1 MQNSLGDEAGNSV
14 ILPSHYVAISVKMKF
29 HDSAFIG
36 RSREKPNG
44 LDAWQLLCDSSLL
57 Y

>member
-1 MQNSLGDEAGNSV
+1 M

-44 LDAWQLLCDSSLL
+44 LDAWQLLCDSSML